1 MCGRSREHR
10 RDAGGAAREARGDG
24 TLSRRD
30 RPQGQP
36 DRVVAVGLTLTEARK
51 READEQAK
59 LAAEPGYR
67 SFAMSRPLALI
78 QLQKEVSDETNT

>member
-1 MCGRSREHR
+1 MSTVETLEELRAKHEATARYRVVIDR
-10 RDAGGAAREARGDG
+10 R
-24 TLSRRD
+24 
-30 RPQGQP
+30 GQP
-36 DRVVAVGLTLTEARK
+36 DRVVAVGLTLAEARK
-51 READEQAK
+51 LEAEEQAK